1 MSNSQK
7 NFLSIRSKLI
17 AAVAMLLVASFM
29 VVSST
34 YAWFTLSTAPEVTGI
49 TTQIGANGNLEI
61 ALNTTNKLPGTSMG
75 LGTTKDKNATWG
87 NIIDLG
93 ILDVSGNS
101 AYGLDQIV
109 LKPSMLA
116 VTTSNKMDS
125 EAALWTP
132 VYGSDGR
139 VSKVDKNGFYG
150 TWNGTGFNLQGS
162 NAEIGYGVRALG
174 TVSSM
179 TAQQLAFK
187 NAASTV
193 KTSLENFNNT
203 ANLSLIENGG
213 ALVTLILAGVTTENP
228 EFTLDQLAPV
238 AALISKLE
246 SSLPDLEKAIKN
258 FMLLVVANTQSQKS
272 DAEFELIVDAF
283 NANWSNIFGQL
294 KNDAFKT
301 NYSITIPAFGEQGAV
316 TFTVPEAQQAYAA
329 KFADVAK
336 TYDTIAAQV
345 AAARTAYNN
354 VVTTGEAVD
363 WAGFQALLTPL
374 MKVEALSINGKTY
387 SELKT
392 MKDENKM
399 DDLVNWGLDV
409 LGVGVQVLMG
419 EDSGVYED
427 IASVSK
433 DINANFR
440 TKVQVSFNGTN
451 VNRDNVSVRMYTK
464 VAGIVALDP
473 AAVPSPAARTGADA
487 DAVITDTYG
496 YVLDFVFRTNAEG
509 SNLLLQQA
517 ATDRIYSDNTGASD
531 TMGGGSYMEFTT
543 QTGFGVDQV
552 KDLMDNVRLVFVNT
566 KTGELLVGGYLDTE
580 NAVTGTT
587 VKASVKL
594 QAISVT
600 DKIVTGKNEETGED
614 IITDSPFPYIVWGEK
629 LEAGKKQIITALGQN
644 EAEYISVYVYLDG
657 TTIEN
662 ADVAATSALSTSGK
676 LNLQFASD
684 AELKP
689 MDYSDLKNQ
698 NSQNA
703 DQTTASTSAS
713 ETPAETTA
721 AQN

>member
-75 LGTTKDKNATWG
+75 LANAKDKNATWG

-109 LKPSMLA
+109 LKPSVLA
-116 VTTSNKMDS
+116 VTTGSKVDP

-139 VSKVDKNGFYG
+139 VEKVDKNGFYG

-162 NAEIGYGVRALG
+162 NAEEGYGVRALG

-228 EFTLDQLAPV
+228 AFTLDQLAPV
-238 AALISKLE
+238 DALISKLE

-283 NANWSNIFGQL
+283 NANWSNIFAQL

-301 NYSITIPAFGEQGAV
+301 NYSITIPAFGEQGEV
-316 TFTVPEAQQAYAA
+316 TFTVPTEQQAYAA

-336 TYDTIAAQV
+336 TYDTIATQI
-345 AAARTAYNN
+345 AAARDAYEEA
-354 VVTTGEAVD
+354 GEEVD
-363 WAGFQALLTPL
+363 WAGFQSLLTPL

-387 SELKT
+387 TELKT
-392 MKDENKM
+392 MKDEQKM

-419 EDSGVYED
+419 EGSGVYED

-464 VAGIVALDP
+464 VDGIVALDP
-473 AAVPSPAARTGADA
+473 TAVPSPAARTGADA

-517 ATDRIYSDNTGASD
+517 ATDRIYSDNTEASD

-566 KTGELLVGGYLDTE
+566 KTGELLVGGYLDTAT
-580 NAVTGTT
+580 AVTGTT

-600 DKIVTGKNEETGED
+600 DQLITGKNEDGSDIVETVN
-614 IITDSPFPYIVWGEK
+614 PYIVWGEK

-657 TTIEN
+657 TTVEN

-698 NSQNA
+698 G
-703 DQTTASTSAS
+703 QTAESSSS
-713 ETPAETTA
+713 ETETPVTPEG
-721 AQN
+721 